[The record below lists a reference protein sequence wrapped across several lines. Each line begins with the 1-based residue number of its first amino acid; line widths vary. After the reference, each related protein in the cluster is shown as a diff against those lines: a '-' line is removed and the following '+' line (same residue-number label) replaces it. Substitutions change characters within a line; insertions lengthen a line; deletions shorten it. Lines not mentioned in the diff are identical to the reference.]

1 MRRKKKIETR
11 KIVLIALIV
20 ICLILGYV
28 ANVVSTTRQLTVFE
42 KAIKDSILTVQNII
56 TYPIDFVIDKINV
69 SKEKHQMYIEYEE
82 LKSKYEQI
90 QQYILENEELKK
102 QVEDLKNV
110 LELDTTLNEYESI
123 NATIIGRDLAYFNE
137 NIIIDK
143 GESSGIELNMPVV
156 VNEGLIGKVVKTTSF
171 TSTIRLLTSSSFDK
185 ISVKIKNGDNYVYGI
200 LSKYD
205 IENDIYIIEG
215 ISENVEI
222 LDDALVT
229 TTGMGDIY
237 PSGIVIGKIVGVN
250 TDNFDLSNVLE
261 MKSNVNFDAIN
272 YVTVLKRG
280 DLW

>member
-280 DLW
+280 DL

>member
-102 QVEDLKNV
+102 QVEDLKNI

-280 DLW
+280 DL

>member
-1 MRRKKKIETR
+1 MRRNKKIETR

-280 DLW
+280 DL

>member
-102 QVEDLKNV
+102 QVEDLKN
-110 LELDTTLNEYESI
+110 
-123 NATIIGRDLAYFNE
+123 A
-137 NIIIDK
+137 
-143 GESSGIELNMPVV
+143 
-156 VNEGLIGKVVKTTSF
+156 
-171 TSTIRLLTSSSFDK
+171 
-185 ISVKIKNGDNYVYGI
+185 
-200 LSKYD
+200 
-205 IENDIYIIEG
+205 
-215 ISENVEI
+215 
-222 LDDALVT
+222 
-229 TTGMGDIY
+229 MGNSRSCLMI
-237 PSGIVIGKIVGVN
+237 PH
-250 TDNFDLSNVLE
+250 
-261 MKSNVNFDAIN
+261 
-272 YVTVLKRG
+272 
-280 DLW
+280 